1 MKISMSVIY
10 AITTLLCVLPIIW
23 LIIIGKSSA
32 KKNAKLITNALKD
45 EKLSFTKTEQWNKNF
60 LGFDLNKNI
69 LIFIK
74 IINEET
80 KLIKIDLNTVKSC
93 QINKKNRDFKKDST
107 LEPELQSLEIELFFT
122 KKNESVTLNLYNI
135 DDEYTQDS
143 EVERAEIWQT
153 LILQNKLKTI
163 TKKAA

>member
-10 AITTLLCVLPIIW
+10 TITTLLCVLPIIW

-32 KKNAKLITNALKD
+32 KKSTKLITNALKD
-45 EKLSFTKTEQWNKNF
+45 KNLSPTKTEQWNKNF
-60 LGFDLNKNI
+60 LGFDSNKNI

-80 KLIKIDLNTVKSC
+80 NLIKVDLTTIKSC
-93 QINKKNRDFKKDST
+93 QINKDFKKDAK
-107 LEPELQSLEIELFFT
+107 LEPKLQSLEIELFFT

-153 LILQNKLKTI
+153 LIKQNIPKTN